1 MHQGF
6 LHQGCKENRPGSP
19 QSEHPQTPEVRLQT
33 WSSWCDEAARGR
45 GVLRMTDRRQPAAK
59 SQESPG
65 ERTQKEPEVFYLL
78 PWLLSTARAA
88 LPLKQP
94 FAHVDRSSGCAAP
107 SCSTAALR
115 KASRPATGA
124 ALCSLR
130 RRPSDGPAQS
140 PGSVK

>member
-1 MHQGF
+1 MHQVFSTKDARRIG
-6 LHQGCKENRPGSP
+6 PGSP

-33 WSSWCDEAARGR
+33 WSSWCDEAARA

-94 FAHVDRSSGCAAP
+94 FAHVDRSSLGAQPLPAP
-107 SCSTAALR
+107 QLLSGRPPGLPRALLS
-115 KASRPATGA
+115 AP
-124 ALCSLR
+124 
-130 RRPSDGPAQS
+130 
-140 PGSVK
+140 